1 MSGSSGDEASPGA
14 SWLRLMFSPG
24 IARSAAQVSL
34 VVGSVLN
41 AVNQGPEL
49 FQHGRVS
56 WPRVAMNYVVPWC
69 VSAFS
74 AARQA
79 RKA

>member
-1 MSGSSGDEASPGA
+1 
-14 SWLRLMFSPG
+14 MFTVG
-24 IARSAAQVSL
+24 IARPAAQVSL
-34 VVGSVLN
+34 VVGTLLN

-49 FQHGRVS
+49 LHNGQVS
-56 WPRVAMNYVVPWC
+56 WLRVAMNYVVPWC

-79 RKA
+79 RAASPQSPSVG